1 MPGRRSFI
9 ILAAY
14 VKVALYRAILNVG
27 ENGIGWGRWEGGGA
41 NVKIMTGGVMFEKRG
56 GFKS

>member
-1 MPGRRSFI
+1 MLG
-9 ILAAY
+9 
-14 VKVALYRAILNVG
+14 KM
-27 ENGIGWGRWEGGGA
+27 GWFGDGGGGA

>member
-14 VKVALYRAILNVG
+14 IKVALYRAILNVG
-27 ENGIGWGRWEGGGA
+27 KMGWRGGA

>member
-14 VKVALYRAILNVG
+14 IKVALYRAILNVG
-27 ENGIGWGRWEGGGA
+27 ENGMVWGWRGGGA

>member
-14 VKVALYRAILNVG
+14 IKVALYRAILNVG
-27 ENGIGWGRWEGGGA
+27 ENGMVGGGGA

>member
-1 MPGRRSFI
+1 MLG
-9 ILAAY
+9 
-14 VKVALYRAILNVG
+14 KM
-27 ENGIGWGRWEGGGA
+27 GWRGGGA

>member
-14 VKVALYRAILNVG
+14 IKVALYRAILNVG
-27 ENGIGWGRWEGGGA
+27 ENGMEGGGA